1 MDKKTIKRLLTYCK
15 PYRFLIMLL
24 TLLSIVSVIFT
35 LLTPVLLGQAIDL
48 LVGKNQVDF
57 QGLFNKLIFIGVVV
71 LIISLIQWIMGQI
84 TNTITYNIT
93 NDLRNRVF
101 DQIQVLPLKYIDA
114 TSHGDILGRLIND
127 IDLIGQGLLQSFTS
141 LLTGIAT
148 IVGTILIMAYIHF
161 SVAVIVVVLTPLSL
175 LVASLIV
182 KRTHSYF
189 QEQLAIR
196 GEMNGFCEEMI
207 GNQKIVNIFDYQ
219 VQNEEKFNEI
229 NERMHKSGVISQF
242 YGALI
247 NPTTRLVN
255 SIVYAAVG
263 IYGAFQVLNGSFT
276 VGILSSFLTY
286 ANQYTKP
293 FNEIS
298 SVMSE
303 MQTAIAA
310 SQRVFA
316 LLDEETIQE
325 LTTSKII
332 ENKQGHIIIDHL
344 NFSYDPSKPLIQ
356 DFNYEAK
363 PGTMTAIVGKTG
375 CGKTT
380 LINLLMRFYDP
391 QKGKITIDG
400 QDIASKKVALNST
413 YTVNVTP
420 DNGYAVE
427 NIFVNNNPVE
437 DVTYANQ
444 TATVTL
450 KTGDL
455 DNEIFNITAQIVQCK
470 LDVKDAEV
478 SYHNGMS
485 TDKIAQNIFAAVVG
499 TDNVPEITLND
510 VTIEYDASLTGL
522 GNWKA
527 IGYQPEWYEPTLHE
541 FGKSTE
547 KIRITYKGTDK
558 YPFMQK
564 TVTITLKDLREE
576 TTLSIN
582 DGIMMKYQSTEMMDA
597 VIKVLIAQNA
607 TVTDKNGNVID
618 TTADDF
624 TYTPS
629 TDEWKAGEQE
639 ITVTYNGNEDYLS
652 SSATTTITIKKGD
665 ANVWVNSQNIKYKRY
680 FEIFRS
686 RINLQDRIN
695 NFPNCRNNTC
705 IIT

>member
-1 MDKKTIKRLLTYCK
+1 MDKKTIKRLLSYCS
-15 PYRFLIMLL
+15 PYKFLIISL
-24 TLLSIVSVIFT
+24 TVLSIVSVIFT

-93 NDLRNRVF
+93 NDLRNKVF
-101 DQIQVLPLKYIDA
+101 DQIQVLPLKYIDG

-175 LVASLIV
+175 FVASLIV

-286 ANQYTKP
+286 ANQYTRP

-325 LTTSKII
+325 LSTSKII
-332 ENKQGHIIIDHL
+332 ENKQGHIVIDHL

-400 QDIASKKVALNST
+400 VDIEEMNRDALRKMYGMVLQDSWLFKGTIK
-413 YTVNVTP
+413 
-420 DNGYAVE
+420 E
-427 NIFVNNNPVE
+427 NIAYGKPEATDEEIIEAAKKARVHKYIMSLPQGYDTVVE
-437 DVTYANQ
+437 EDGGNMSQGQMQLVCIARIMLTHPPMLILDE
-444 TATVTL
+444 ATSSIDTRTEL
-450 KTGDL
+450 
-455 DNEIFNITAQIVQCK
+455 QIQRAFDEMMKGRTTFIVAHR
-470 LDVKDAEV
+470 L
-478 SYHNGMS
+478 S
-485 TDKIAQNIFAAVVG
+485 TIKNADKIIVMDQGHIVEVGNHEELLQKHGYYHQLYYSQFA
-499 TDNVPEITLND
+499 
-510 VTIEYDASLTGL
+510 
-522 GNWKA
+522 
-527 IGYQPEWYEPTLHE
+527 
-541 FGKSTE
+541 TE
-547 KIRITYKGTDK
+547 
-558 YPFMQK
+558 
-564 TVTITLKDLREE
+564 
-576 TTLSIN
+576 
-582 DGIMMKYQSTEMMDA
+582 
-597 VIKVLIAQNA
+597 
-607 TVTDKNGNVID
+607 
-618 TTADDF
+618 
-624 TYTPS
+624 
-629 TDEWKAGEQE
+629 
-639 ITVTYNGNEDYLS
+639 
-652 SSATTTITIKKGD
+652 
-665 ANVWVNSQNIKYKRY
+665 
-680 FEIFRS
+680 
-686 RINLQDRIN
+686 
-695 NFPNCRNNTC
+695 
-705 IIT
+705 

>member
-1 MDKKTIKRLLTYCK
+1 MDKKTIKRLLSYCS
-15 PYRFLIMLL
+15 PYKFLIISL
-24 TLLSIVSVIFT
+24 TVLSIVSVIFT

-48 LVGKNQVDF
+48 LVGENQVDF

-93 NDLRNRVF
+93 NDLRNKVF
-101 DQIQVLPLKYIDA
+101 DQIQVLPLKYIDG

-175 LVASLIV
+175 FVASLIV

-286 ANQYTKP
+286 ANQYTRP

-325 LTTSKII
+325 LSTSKII
-332 ENKQGHIIIDHL
+332 ENKQGHIVIDHL

-400 QDIASKKVALNST
+400 VDIEEMNRDDLRKMYGMVLQDSWLFKGTIK
-413 YTVNVTP
+413 
-420 DNGYAVE
+420 E
-427 NIFVNNNPVE
+427 NIAYGKPEATDEKIIEAAKKARVHKYIISLPQGYDTVVE
-437 DVTYANQ
+437 EDGGNMSQGQMQLVCIARIMLTHPPMLILDE
-444 TATVTL
+444 ATSSIDTRTEL
-450 KTGDL
+450 
-455 DNEIFNITAQIVQCK
+455 QIQRAFDEMMKGRTTFIVAHR
-470 LDVKDAEV
+470 L
-478 SYHNGMS
+478 S
-485 TDKIAQNIFAAVVG
+485 TIKNADKIIVMDQGHIVEVGNHEELLQKHGYYHQLYYSQFA
-499 TDNVPEITLND
+499 
-510 VTIEYDASLTGL
+510 
-522 GNWKA
+522 
-527 IGYQPEWYEPTLHE
+527 
-541 FGKSTE
+541 TE
-547 KIRITYKGTDK
+547 
-558 YPFMQK
+558 
-564 TVTITLKDLREE
+564 
-576 TTLSIN
+576 
-582 DGIMMKYQSTEMMDA
+582 
-597 VIKVLIAQNA
+597 
-607 TVTDKNGNVID
+607 
-618 TTADDF
+618 
-624 TYTPS
+624 
-629 TDEWKAGEQE
+629 
-639 ITVTYNGNEDYLS
+639 
-652 SSATTTITIKKGD
+652 
-665 ANVWVNSQNIKYKRY
+665 
-680 FEIFRS
+680 
-686 RINLQDRIN
+686 
-695 NFPNCRNNTC
+695 
-705 IIT
+705 

>member
-1 MDKKTIKRLLTYCK
+1 MDKKTIKSLLSYCS
-15 PYRFLIMLL
+15 PYKFLIISL
-24 TLLSIVSVIFT
+24 TVLSIVSVIFT

-93 NDLRNRVF
+93 NDLRNKVF
-101 DQIQVLPLKYIDA
+101 DQIQVLPLKYIDG

-161 SVAVIVVVLTPLSL
+161 SVAMIVVVLTPLSL

-255 SIVYAAVG
+255 SIVYAAVV
-263 IYGAFQVLNGSFT
+263 IYGAFQVFT

-325 LTTSKII
+325 LSTSKII
-332 ENKQGHIIIDHL
+332 ENKQGHIVIDHL

-400 QDIASKKVALNST
+400 VDIEEMNRDDLRKMYGMVLQDSWLFKGTIK
-413 YTVNVTP
+413 
-420 DNGYAVE
+420 E
-427 NIFVNNNPVE
+427 NIAYGKAEATDEEIIEAAKKARVHKYIMSLPQGYDTVVE
-437 DVTYANQ
+437 EDGGNMSQGQMQLVCIARIMLTHPPMLILDE
-444 TATVTL
+444 ATSSIDTRTEL
-450 KTGDL
+450 
-455 DNEIFNITAQIVQCK
+455 QIQRAFDEMMKGRTTFIVAHR
-470 LDVKDAEV
+470 L
-478 SYHNGMS
+478 S
-485 TDKIAQNIFAAVVG
+485 TIKNADKIIVMDQGHIVEVGNHEELLQKHGYYHHLYYSQFA
-499 TDNVPEITLND
+499 
-510 VTIEYDASLTGL
+510 
-522 GNWKA
+522 
-527 IGYQPEWYEPTLHE
+527 
-541 FGKSTE
+541 TE
-547 KIRITYKGTDK
+547 
-558 YPFMQK
+558 
-564 TVTITLKDLREE
+564 
-576 TTLSIN
+576 
-582 DGIMMKYQSTEMMDA
+582 
-597 VIKVLIAQNA
+597 
-607 TVTDKNGNVID
+607 
-618 TTADDF
+618 
-624 TYTPS
+624 
-629 TDEWKAGEQE
+629 
-639 ITVTYNGNEDYLS
+639 
-652 SSATTTITIKKGD
+652 
-665 ANVWVNSQNIKYKRY
+665 
-680 FEIFRS
+680 
-686 RINLQDRIN
+686 
-695 NFPNCRNNTC
+695 
-705 IIT
+705 

>member
-1 MDKKTIKRLLTYCK
+1 MDKKAIKRLLSYCS
-15 PYRFLIMLL
+15 PYKFLIISLAV
-24 TLLSIVSVIFT
+24 LSIVSVIFT

-93 NDLRNRVF
+93 NDLRNKIF
-101 DQIQVLPLKYIDA
+101 DQIQVLPLKYIDG

-175 LVASLIV
+175 FVASLIV

-325 LTTSKII
+325 LSTSKII
-332 ENKQGHIIIDHL
+332 ENKQGHIVIDHL

-400 QDIASKKVALNST
+400 VDIEEMNRDDLRKMYGMVLQDSWLFKGTIK
-413 YTVNVTP
+413 
-420 DNGYAVE
+420 E
-427 NIFVNNNPVE
+427 NIAYGKPEATDEEIIEAAKKARVHKYIMSLPQGYDTVVE
-437 DVTYANQ
+437 EDGGNMSQGQMQLVCIARIMLTHPPMLILDE
-444 TATVTL
+444 ATSSIDTRTEL
-450 KTGDL
+450 
-455 DNEIFNITAQIVQCK
+455 QIQRAFDEMMKGRTTFIVAHR
-470 LDVKDAEV
+470 L
-478 SYHNGMS
+478 S
-485 TDKIAQNIFAAVVG
+485 TIKNADKIIVMDQGHIVEIGNHEELLQKQGYYHQLYYSQFA
-499 TDNVPEITLND
+499 
-510 VTIEYDASLTGL
+510 
-522 GNWKA
+522 
-527 IGYQPEWYEPTLHE
+527 
-541 FGKSTE
+541 TE
-547 KIRITYKGTDK
+547 
-558 YPFMQK
+558 
-564 TVTITLKDLREE
+564 
-576 TTLSIN
+576 
-582 DGIMMKYQSTEMMDA
+582 
-597 VIKVLIAQNA
+597 
-607 TVTDKNGNVID
+607 
-618 TTADDF
+618 
-624 TYTPS
+624 
-629 TDEWKAGEQE
+629 
-639 ITVTYNGNEDYLS
+639 
-652 SSATTTITIKKGD
+652 
-665 ANVWVNSQNIKYKRY
+665 
-680 FEIFRS
+680 
-686 RINLQDRIN
+686 
-695 NFPNCRNNTC
+695 
-705 IIT
+705 

>member
-1 MDKKTIKRLLTYCK
+1 MDKKTIKRLLSYCS
-15 PYRFLIMLL
+15 PYKFLIISL
-24 TLLSIVSVIFT
+24 TVLSIVSVIFT

-48 LVGKNQVDF
+48 LVGENQVDF

-93 NDLRNRVF
+93 NDLRNKVF
-101 DQIQVLPLKYIDA
+101 DQIQVLPLKYIDG

-175 LVASLIV
+175 FVASLIV

-286 ANQYTKP
+286 ANQYTRP

-325 LTTSKII
+325 LSTSKII
-332 ENKQGHIIIDHL
+332 ENKQGHIVIDHL

-380 LINLLMRFYDP
+380 LINLLMRFYNP

-400 QDIASKKVALNST
+400 VDIEEMNRDDLRKMYGMVLQDSWLFKGTIK
-413 YTVNVTP
+413 
-420 DNGYAVE
+420 E
-427 NIFVNNNPVE
+427 NIAYGKPEATDEEIIEAAKKARVHKYIISLPQGYDTVVE
-437 DVTYANQ
+437 EDGGNMSQGQMQLVCIARIMLTHPPMLILDE
-444 TATVTL
+444 ATSSIDTRTEL
-450 KTGDL
+450 
-455 DNEIFNITAQIVQCK
+455 QIQRAFDEMMKGRTTFIVAHR
-470 LDVKDAEV
+470 L
-478 SYHNGMS
+478 S
-485 TDKIAQNIFAAVVG
+485 TIKNADKIIVMDQGHIVEVGNHEELLQKHGYYHQLYYSQFA
-499 TDNVPEITLND
+499 
-510 VTIEYDASLTGL
+510 
-522 GNWKA
+522 
-527 IGYQPEWYEPTLHE
+527 
-541 FGKSTE
+541 TE
-547 KIRITYKGTDK
+547 
-558 YPFMQK
+558 
-564 TVTITLKDLREE
+564 
-576 TTLSIN
+576 
-582 DGIMMKYQSTEMMDA
+582 
-597 VIKVLIAQNA
+597 
-607 TVTDKNGNVID
+607 
-618 TTADDF
+618 
-624 TYTPS
+624 
-629 TDEWKAGEQE
+629 
-639 ITVTYNGNEDYLS
+639 
-652 SSATTTITIKKGD
+652 
-665 ANVWVNSQNIKYKRY
+665 
-680 FEIFRS
+680 
-686 RINLQDRIN
+686 
-695 NFPNCRNNTC
+695 
-705 IIT
+705 

>member
-1 MDKKTIKRLLTYCK
+1 MDKKAIKRLLSYCS
-15 PYRFLIMLL
+15 PYKFLIISLAV
-24 TLLSIVSVIFT
+24 LSIVSVIFT

-93 NDLRNRVF
+93 NDLRNKIF
-101 DQIQVLPLKYIDA
+101 DQIQVLPLKYIDG

-175 LVASLIV
+175 FVASLIV

-207 GNQKIVNIFDYQ
+207 GNQKVVNIFDYQ

-325 LTTSKII
+325 LSTSKII
-332 ENKQGHIIIDHL
+332 ENKQGHIVIDHL

-400 QDIASKKVALNST
+400 VDIEEMNRDDLRKMYGMVLQDSWLFKGTIK
-413 YTVNVTP
+413 
-420 DNGYAVE
+420 E
-427 NIFVNNNPVE
+427 NIAYGKPEATDEEIIEAAKKARVHKYIMSLPQGYDTVVE
-437 DVTYANQ
+437 EDGGNMSQGQMQLVCIARIMLTHPPMLILDE
-444 TATVTL
+444 ATSSIDTRTEL
-450 KTGDL
+450 
-455 DNEIFNITAQIVQCK
+455 QIQRAFDEMMKGRTTFIVAHR
-470 LDVKDAEV
+470 L
-478 SYHNGMS
+478 S
-485 TDKIAQNIFAAVVG
+485 TIKNADKIIVMDQGHIVEVGNHEELLQKHGYYHQLYYSQFA
-499 TDNVPEITLND
+499 
-510 VTIEYDASLTGL
+510 
-522 GNWKA
+522 
-527 IGYQPEWYEPTLHE
+527 
-541 FGKSTE
+541 TE
-547 KIRITYKGTDK
+547 
-558 YPFMQK
+558 
-564 TVTITLKDLREE
+564 
-576 TTLSIN
+576 
-582 DGIMMKYQSTEMMDA
+582 
-597 VIKVLIAQNA
+597 
-607 TVTDKNGNVID
+607 
-618 TTADDF
+618 
-624 TYTPS
+624 
-629 TDEWKAGEQE
+629 
-639 ITVTYNGNEDYLS
+639 
-652 SSATTTITIKKGD
+652 
-665 ANVWVNSQNIKYKRY
+665 
-680 FEIFRS
+680 
-686 RINLQDRIN
+686 
-695 NFPNCRNNTC
+695 
-705 IIT
+705 

>member
-1 MDKKTIKRLLTYCK
+1 MDKKTIKRLLSYCS
-15 PYRFLIMLL
+15 PYKFLIISL
-24 TLLSIVSVIFT
+24 TVLSIVSVIFT

-48 LVGKNQVDF
+48 LVGENQVDF
-57 QGLFNKLIFIGVVV
+57 QGLFNKLIFIGIVV

-93 NDLRNRVF
+93 NDLRNKVF
-101 DQIQVLPLKYIDA
+101 DQIQVLPLKYIDG

-175 LVASLIV
+175 FVASLIV

-286 ANQYTKP
+286 ANQYTRP

-325 LTTSKII
+325 LSTSKII
-332 ENKQGHIIIDHL
+332 ENKQGHIVIDHL

-380 LINLLMRFYDP
+380 LINLLMRFYNP

-400 QDIASKKVALNST
+400 VDIEEMNRDDLRKMYGMVLQDSWLFKGTIK
-413 YTVNVTP
+413 
-420 DNGYAVE
+420 E
-427 NIFVNNNPVE
+427 NIAYGKPEATDEEIIEAAKKARVHKYIMSLPQGYDTVVE
-437 DVTYANQ
+437 EDGGNMSQGQMQLVCIARIMLTHPPMLILDE
-444 TATVTL
+444 ATSSIDTRTEL
-450 KTGDL
+450 
-455 DNEIFNITAQIVQCK
+455 QIQRAFDEMMKGRTTFIVAHR
-470 LDVKDAEV
+470 L
-478 SYHNGMS
+478 S
-485 TDKIAQNIFAAVVG
+485 TIKNADKIIVMDQGHIVEVGNHEELLQKHGYYHQLYYSQFA
-499 TDNVPEITLND
+499 
-510 VTIEYDASLTGL
+510 
-522 GNWKA
+522 
-527 IGYQPEWYEPTLHE
+527 
-541 FGKSTE
+541 TE
-547 KIRITYKGTDK
+547 
-558 YPFMQK
+558 
-564 TVTITLKDLREE
+564 
-576 TTLSIN
+576 
-582 DGIMMKYQSTEMMDA
+582 
-597 VIKVLIAQNA
+597 
-607 TVTDKNGNVID
+607 
-618 TTADDF
+618 
-624 TYTPS
+624 
-629 TDEWKAGEQE
+629 
-639 ITVTYNGNEDYLS
+639 
-652 SSATTTITIKKGD
+652 
-665 ANVWVNSQNIKYKRY
+665 
-680 FEIFRS
+680 
-686 RINLQDRIN
+686 
-695 NFPNCRNNTC
+695 
-705 IIT
+705 

>member
-24 TLLSIVSVIFT
+24 TLLSIVSVVFT
-35 LLTPVLLGQAIDL
+35 LLTPVLIGQAIDL
-48 LVGKNQVDF
+48 LVGKNQVHF
-57 QGLFNKLIFIGVVV
+57 QALLNKLIFIGIVI

-189 QEQLAIR
+189 QEQLALR
-196 GEMNGFCEEMI
+196 GEMNGYCEEMI

-219 VQNEEKFNEI
+219 EQNEEKFNEI

-263 IYGAFQVLNGSFT
+263 IFGAFQVLNGSFT

-391 QKGKITIDG
+391 QGGKITIDG
-400 QDIASKKVALNST
+400 VNIEDMNRDDLRKMYGMVLQDSWLFKGTIKENIAYGKTKASDEEIIEAAKKARVHKYIMSLPQGYDTMVEEDGGIMTSNAGAQSIISPKKLGFASVDDEKHNYEYMKGSVMEEVRRMFKPEFLNRIDETIVFHALNR
-413 YTVNVTP
+413 
-420 DNGYAVE
+420 E
-427 NIFVNNNPVE
+427 NITRIAEILLEQFAKRCKEQMDITMKISSAAKELIAKAGFDEKYGARPLKRAIQTKVE
-437 DVTYANQ
+437 DALAQEILEGKVKA
-444 TATVTL
+444 
-450 KTGDL
+450 GD
-455 DNEIFNITAQIVQCK
+455 
-470 LDVKDAEV
+470 
-478 SYHNGMS
+478 
-485 TDKIAQNIFAAVVG
+485 
-499 TDNVPEITLND
+499 
-510 VTIEYDASLTGL
+510 
-522 GNWKA
+522 
-527 IGYQPEWYEPTLHE
+527 
-541 FGKSTE
+541 
-547 KIRITYKGTDK
+547 
-558 YPFMQK
+558 
-564 TVTITLKDLREE
+564 
-576 TTLSIN
+576 
-582 DGIMMKYQSTEMMDA
+582 
-597 VIKVLIAQNA
+597 KVLLGVSKEEIKFSVKSEKAL
-607 TVTDKNGNVID
+607 DK
-618 TTADDF
+618 
-624 TYTPS
+624 
-629 TDEWKAGEQE
+629 
-639 ITVTYNGNEDYLS
+639 
-652 SSATTTITIKKGD
+652 
-665 ANVWVNSQNIKYKRY
+665 
-680 FEIFRS
+680 
-686 RINLQDRIN
+686 
-695 NFPNCRNNTC
+695 
-705 IIT
+705 

>member
-24 TLLSIVSVIFT
+24 TLLSIVSVVFT
-35 LLTPVLLGQAIDL
+35 LLTPVLIGQTIDL
-48 LVGKNQVDF
+48 LVGKNQVHF
-57 QGLFNKLIFIGVVV
+57 QALLNKLIFIGIVI

-182 KRTHSYF
+182 
-189 QEQLAIR
+189 
-196 GEMNGFCEEMI
+196 
-207 GNQKIVNIFDYQ
+207 
-219 VQNEEKFNEI
+219 

-263 IYGAFQVLNGSFT
+263 IFGAFQVLNGSFT

-391 QKGKITIDG
+391 QGGKITIDDVNIEDMNRDDLRKMYG
-400 QDIASKKVALNST
+400 MVLQDSWLFKGTIK
-413 YTVNVTP
+413 
-420 DNGYAVE
+420 E
-427 NIFVNNNPVE
+427 NIAYGKTKASDEEIIEAAKKARVHKYIMSLPQGYDTMVE
-437 DVTYANQ
+437 EDGGNMSQGQMQLVCIARIMLTHPPMLILDE
-444 TATVTL
+444 ATSSIDTRTEL
-450 KTGDL
+450 
-455 DNEIFNITAQIVQCK
+455 QIQ
-470 LDVKDAEV
+470 
-478 SYHNGMS
+478 
-485 TDKIAQNIFAAVVG
+485 
-499 TDNVPEITLND
+499 
-510 VTIEYDASLTGL
+510 
-522 GNWKA
+522 KA
-527 IGYQPEWYEPTLHE
+527 FDE
-541 FGKSTE
+541 
-547 KIRITYKGTDK
+547 
-558 YPFMQK
+558 
-564 TVTITLKDLREE
+564 
-576 TTLSIN
+576 
-582 DGIMMKYQSTEMMDA
+582 MMK
-597 VIKVLIAQNA
+597 
-607 TVTDKNGNVID
+607 GR
-618 TTADDF
+618 TTFIVAHR
-624 TYTPS
+624 
-629 TDEWKAGEQE
+629 
-639 ITVTYNGNEDYLS
+639 LS
-652 SSATTTITIKKGD
+652 TIKNADQIIVMDQGHIVEIGNHEELLQKQGYYHQLYY
-665 ANVWVNSQNIKYKRY
+665 SQ
-680 FEIFRS
+680 FE
-686 RINLQDRIN
+686 QK
-695 NFPNCRNNTC
+695 
-705 IIT
+705 

>member
-24 TLLSIVSVIFT
+24 TLLSIVSVVFT
-35 LLTPVLLGQAIDL
+35 LLTPVLIGQAIDL
-48 LVGKNQVDF
+48 LVGKNQVHF
-57 QGLFNKLIFIGVVV
+57 QALLNKLIFIGIVI
-71 LIISLIQWIMGQI
+71 LIISLIQWIMGQV

-161 SVAVIVVVLTPLSL
+161 SVAVIVVVLTTLSL

-182 KRTHSYF
+182 KRTHPYF
-189 QEQLAIR
+189 QEQLALR
-196 GEMNGFCEEMI
+196 GEMNGYCEEMI

-219 VQNEEKFNEI
+219 EQNEEKFNEI

-263 IYGAFQVLNGSFT
+263 IFGAFQVLNGSFT

-391 QKGKITIDG
+391 QGGKITIDDVNIEDMNREDLRKMYG
-400 QDIASKKVALNST
+400 MVLQDSWLFKGTIK
-413 YTVNVTP
+413 
-420 DNGYAVE
+420 E
-427 NIFVNNNPVE
+427 NIAYGKTKASDEEIIEAAKKARVHKYIMSLPQGYDTMVE
-437 DVTYANQ
+437 EDGGNMSQGQMQLVCIARIMLTHPPMLILDEATSSIDTRTELQIQKAFDEMMKGRTTFIVAHRLSTIKNANQ
-444 TATVTL
+444 IIVMDQ
-450 KTGDL
+450 GHIV
-455 DNEIFNITAQIVQCK
+455 EIGNHEELLQKQGY
-470 LDVKDAEV
+470 
-478 SYHNGMS
+478 YHQLYYS
-485 TDKIAQNIFAAVVG
+485 QF
-499 TDNVPEITLND
+499 E
-510 VTIEYDASLTGL
+510 
-522 GNWKA
+522 
-527 IGYQPEWYEPTLHE
+527 
-541 FGKSTE
+541 TE
-547 KIRITYKGTDK
+547 
-558 YPFMQK
+558 
-564 TVTITLKDLREE
+564 
-576 TTLSIN
+576 
-582 DGIMMKYQSTEMMDA
+582 
-597 VIKVLIAQNA
+597 
-607 TVTDKNGNVID
+607 
-618 TTADDF
+618 
-624 TYTPS
+624 
-629 TDEWKAGEQE
+629 
-639 ITVTYNGNEDYLS
+639 
-652 SSATTTITIKKGD
+652 
-665 ANVWVNSQNIKYKRY
+665 
-680 FEIFRS
+680 
-686 RINLQDRIN
+686 
-695 NFPNCRNNTC
+695 
-705 IIT
+705 

>member
-1 MDKKTIKRLLTYCK
+1 MDKKAIKRLLSYCS
-15 PYRFLIMLL
+15 PYKFLIISLAV
-24 TLLSIVSVIFT
+24 LSIVSVIFT

-93 NDLRNRVF
+93 NDLRNKIF
-101 DQIQVLPLKYIDA
+101 DQIQVLPLKYIDG

-175 LVASLIV
+175 FVASLIV

-325 LTTSKII
+325 LSTSKII
-332 ENKQGHIIIDHL
+332 ENKQGHIVIDHL

-400 QDIASKKVALNST
+400 VDIEEMNRDDLRKMYGMVLQDSWLFKGTIK
-413 YTVNVTP
+413 
-420 DNGYAVE
+420 E
-427 NIFVNNNPVE
+427 NIAYGKPEATDEEIIEAAKKARVHKYIMSLPQGYDTVVE
-437 DVTYANQ
+437 EDGGNMSQGQMQLVCIARIMLTHPPMLILDE
-444 TATVTL
+444 ATSSIDTRTEL
-450 KTGDL
+450 
-455 DNEIFNITAQIVQCK
+455 QIQRAFDEMMKGRTTFIVAHR
-470 LDVKDAEV
+470 L
-478 SYHNGMS
+478 S
-485 TDKIAQNIFAAVVG
+485 TIKNADKIIVMDQGHIVEVGNHEELLQKHGYYHQLYYSQFA
-499 TDNVPEITLND
+499 
-510 VTIEYDASLTGL
+510 
-522 GNWKA
+522 
-527 IGYQPEWYEPTLHE
+527 
-541 FGKSTE
+541 TE
-547 KIRITYKGTDK
+547 
-558 YPFMQK
+558 
-564 TVTITLKDLREE
+564 
-576 TTLSIN
+576 
-582 DGIMMKYQSTEMMDA
+582 
-597 VIKVLIAQNA
+597 
-607 TVTDKNGNVID
+607 
-618 TTADDF
+618 
-624 TYTPS
+624 
-629 TDEWKAGEQE
+629 
-639 ITVTYNGNEDYLS
+639 
-652 SSATTTITIKKGD
+652 
-665 ANVWVNSQNIKYKRY
+665 
-680 FEIFRS
+680 
-686 RINLQDRIN
+686 
-695 NFPNCRNNTC
+695 
-705 IIT
+705 

>member
-24 TLLSIVSVIFT
+24 TLLSIVSVVFT
-35 LLTPVLLGQAIDL
+35 LLTPVLIGQAIDL
-48 LVGKNQVDF
+48 LVGKNQVHF
-57 QGLFNKLIFIGVVV
+57 QALLNKLVFIGIVI

-182 KRTHSYF
+182 TSHHCFY
-189 QEQLAIR
+189 QEQLALR
-196 GEMNGFCEEMI
+196 GKMNGYCEEMI

-219 VQNEEKFNEI
+219 EQNEEKFNEI

-263 IYGAFQVLNGSFT
+263 IFGAFQVLNGSFT

-391 QKGKITIDG
+391 QGGKITIDG
-400 QDIASKKVALNST
+400 VNIEDMNRDDLRKMYGMVLQDSWLFKGTIK
-413 YTVNVTP
+413 
-420 DNGYAVE
+420 E
-427 NIFVNNNPVE
+427 NIAYGKTKASDEEIIEAAKKARVHKYIMSLPQGYDTMVE
-437 DVTYANQ
+437 EDGGNMSQGQMQLVCIARIMLTHPPMLILDEATSSIDTRTELQIQKAFDEMMKGRTTFIVAHRLSTIKNANQ
-444 TATVTL
+444 IIVMDQ
-450 KTGDL
+450 GHIV
-455 DNEIFNITAQIVQCK
+455 EIGNHEELLQKQGY
-470 LDVKDAEV
+470 
-478 SYHNGMS
+478 YHQLYYS
-485 TDKIAQNIFAAVVG
+485 QF
-499 TDNVPEITLND
+499 E
-510 VTIEYDASLTGL
+510 
-522 GNWKA
+522 
-527 IGYQPEWYEPTLHE
+527 
-541 FGKSTE
+541 TE
-547 KIRITYKGTDK
+547 
-558 YPFMQK
+558 
-564 TVTITLKDLREE
+564 
-576 TTLSIN
+576 
-582 DGIMMKYQSTEMMDA
+582 
-597 VIKVLIAQNA
+597 
-607 TVTDKNGNVID
+607 
-618 TTADDF
+618 
-624 TYTPS
+624 
-629 TDEWKAGEQE
+629 
-639 ITVTYNGNEDYLS
+639 
-652 SSATTTITIKKGD
+652 
-665 ANVWVNSQNIKYKRY
+665 
-680 FEIFRS
+680 
-686 RINLQDRIN
+686 
-695 NFPNCRNNTC
+695 
-705 IIT
+705 

>member
-1 MDKKTIKRLLTYCK
+1 MNLKIVKKVKQMDKKTIKSLLSYCS
-15 PYRFLIMLL
+15 PYKFLIISL
-24 TLLSIVSVIFT
+24 TVLSIVSVIFT

-93 NDLRNRVF
+93 NDLRNKVF
-101 DQIQVLPLKYIDA
+101 EVLPLKYIDG

-161 SVAVIVVVLTPLSL
+161 SVAMIVVVLTPLSL

-325 LTTSKII
+325 LSTSKII
-332 ENKQGHIIIDHL
+332 ENKQGHIVIDHL

-400 QDIASKKVALNST
+400 VDIEEMNRDDLRKMYGMVLQDSWLFKGTIK
-413 YTVNVTP
+413 
-420 DNGYAVE
+420 E
-427 NIFVNNNPVE
+427 NIAYGKAE
-437 DVTYANQ
+437 ATDEEIIEAAN
-444 TATVTL
+444 
-450 KTGDL
+450 
-455 DNEIFNITAQIVQCK
+455 ISCHF
-470 LDVKDAEV
+470 
-478 SYHNGMS
+478 
-485 TDKIAQNIFAAVVG
+485 
-499 TDNVPEITLND
+499 
-510 VTIEYDASLTGL
+510 
-522 GNWKA
+522 
-527 IGYQPEWYEPTLHE
+527 
-541 FGKSTE
+541 
-547 KIRITYKGTDK
+547 
-558 YPFMQK
+558 
-564 TVTITLKDLREE
+564 LKDMIR
-576 TTLSIN
+576 
-582 DGIMMKYQSTEMMDA
+582 
-597 VIKVLIAQNA
+597 
-607 TVTDKNGNVID
+607 
-618 TTADDF
+618 
-624 TYTPS
+624 
-629 TDEWKAGEQE
+629 
-639 ITVTYNGNEDYLS
+639 
-652 SSATTTITIKKGD
+652 
-665 ANVWVNSQNIKYKRY
+665 
-680 FEIFRS
+680 
-686 RINLQDRIN
+686 
-695 NFPNCRNNTC
+695 
-705 IIT
+705 